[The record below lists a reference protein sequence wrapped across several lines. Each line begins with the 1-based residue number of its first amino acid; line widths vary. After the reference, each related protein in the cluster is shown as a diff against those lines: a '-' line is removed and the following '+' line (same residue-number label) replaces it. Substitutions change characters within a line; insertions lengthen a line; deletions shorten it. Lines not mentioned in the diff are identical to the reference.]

1 MKWIHSCESVFG
13 KTGSKGGGVVVSDAT
28 AANGLF
34 GTAGTKMKVL
44 GWKLWNFKC
53 QSFQGPGSVLTM
65 EF

>member
-13 KTGSKGGGVVVSDAT
+13 KTGSKGGGVVVNDAT

-44 GWKLWNFKC
+44 SLTHCSQCLTK
-53 QSFQGPGSVLTM
+53 TM
-65 EF
+65 E